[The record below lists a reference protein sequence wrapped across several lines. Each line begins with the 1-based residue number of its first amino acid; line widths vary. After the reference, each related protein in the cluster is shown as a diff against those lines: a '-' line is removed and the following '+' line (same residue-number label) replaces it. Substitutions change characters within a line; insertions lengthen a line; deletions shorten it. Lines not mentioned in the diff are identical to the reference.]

1 MTKPLNGHLY
11 PGQLY
16 SCPGGVCAQA
26 QALQHVRPLIQ
37 ALDTGTAQ
45 EPEGVE
51 SQDRSEGELCNMMFD
66 SPTVENIYTFM
77 SHVA

>member
-1 MTKPLNGHLY
+1 MTKPLNGHLH

-26 QALQHVRPLIQ
+26 QALQHVRALIQ

-45 EPEGVE
+45 EPEGGG
-51 SQDRSEGELCNMMFD
+51 SNPR
-66 SPTVENIYTFM
+66 TVLKENQ
-77 SHVA
+77 HDV